1 MLDLNTTPLAFEKNT
16 AGVRG
21 SVLHGGLLNKCNF
34 TSDLMQLFNMSIL
47 QGHNDEGHTISS
59 DPTQLCF
66 CNRSKL
72 NCKETTQ
79 SISIY
84 PGQLVE
90 VFVVAIDQSGSAIPA
105 FIHTTVHLGDI
116 LNMSETISY
125 ETGENCIPAE
135 ITQ

>member
-1 MLDLNTTPLAFEKNT
+1 
-16 AGVRG
+16 
-21 SVLHGGLLNKCNF
+21 
-34 TSDLMQLFNMSIL
+34 MSIL

-90 VFVVAIDQSGSAIPA
+90 VFVVTIDQSGSAIPA